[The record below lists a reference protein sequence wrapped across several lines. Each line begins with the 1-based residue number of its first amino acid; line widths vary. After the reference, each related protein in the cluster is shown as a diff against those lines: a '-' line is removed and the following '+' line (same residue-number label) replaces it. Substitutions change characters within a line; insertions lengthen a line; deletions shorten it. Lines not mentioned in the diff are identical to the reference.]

1 MGHAQGRRLAPL
13 PTVALFLSLRQSD
26 VCALPF
32 HVTQAP
38 CLCPSISSE
47 HPSGRAHCSH
57 VPAAAHDARRAA
69 SAIALRTRTLPTP
82 FFPRPRVCPALQP
95 MPRAILVPSIYLTS
109 APRPSPG
116 GWYASLCP
124 PLSSPALVQCAFLCI
139 VSPRRTIPHHCHPYI
154 RSRTA
159 RNPLKSPPPPLAHA
173 LIQHPTAHAAR
184 SRATPPGPT
193 RTLFSRAA
201 PQTAMPTF
209 CPFISRADPT
219 GVTKPQQVRWVCG
232 GLCWLDV

>member
-159 RNPLKSPPPPLAHA
+159 RNPLKSPPPPPSARTDSTSNCTRCALAGDAPRAHPHPFQPRSASDRHA
-173 LIQHPTAHAAR
+173 NVL
-184 SRATPPGPT
+184 
-193 RTLFSRAA
+193 
-201 PQTAMPTF
+201 
-209 CPFISRADPT
+209 PFHFES
-219 GVTKPQQVRWVCG
+219 
-232 GLCWLDV
+232 